1 MTADPRAVPRPTKE
15 ASLVTTD
22 KPLPATLAPDR
33 RETAALGLPPC
44 VFCGRSMTAPAT
56 IGGSPIHPDCFT
68 RMCVATLVEGT
79 PGWRWIPYLG
89 WVFR

>member
-1 MTADPRAVPRPTKE
+1 MTADSRAILRPMKV
-15 ASLVTTD
+15 ASLVTID
-22 KPLPATLAPDR
+22 KPLPVMLPPDR
-33 RETAALGLPPC
+33 RGTAALSLRAC

-56 IGGSPIHPDCFT
+56 LSGSPIHPDCFT
-68 RMCVATLVEGT
+68 RMCVTALVEGT

>member
-1 MTADPRAVPRPTKE
+1 M
-15 ASLVTTD
+15 VTTD

-44 VFCGRSMTAPAT
+44 VFCGRSM
-56 IGGSPIHPDCFT
+56 
-68 RMCVATLVEGT
+68 
-79 PGWRWIPYLG
+79 IPYLG